1 MQPFI
6 YLRTIRL
13 QETDATGVLYFAEQF
28 KIVLEAFEELLVQ
41 RGFSFKALTESPYF
55 MPVVHAESDY
65 LAPLYV
71 GDQIEVRAQV
81 ERVGTSSVTMGYV
94 LKKIATDEEVGRAK
108 IVHVLVDRKT
118 RASVPFPDHL
128 RKLFASASRN

>member
-1 MQPFI
+1 MHPFI

-71 GDQIEVRAQV
+71 GDQIEVEAKV
-81 ERVGTSSVTMGYV
+81 ERVGTSSVTMGYC
-94 LKKIATDEEVGRAK
+94 LRKIATGEEVGRAK
-108 IVHVLVDRKT
+108 IVHVLVDRET
-118 RASVPFPDHL
+118 RASVPLPDHL
-128 RKLFASASRN
+128 RGVFVD